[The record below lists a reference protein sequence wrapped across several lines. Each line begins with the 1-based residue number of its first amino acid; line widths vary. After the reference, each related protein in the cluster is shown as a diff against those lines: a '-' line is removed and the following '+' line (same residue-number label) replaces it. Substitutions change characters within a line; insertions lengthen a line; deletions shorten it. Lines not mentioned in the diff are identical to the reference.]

1 MSYGEVFKIL
11 KDKNINI
18 KLDEEPISWLAGKG
32 YSKRMGARPLSRLID
47 AEIKTP
53 LSKQVLF
60 GELVDGGIVNVTIDN
75 DKPTF
80 AFTPAPK
87 PMTKAERKAAKA
99 AVKRVENETANSQD
113 N

>member
-1 MSYGEVFKIL
+1 MKINKLNSLVELFL
-11 KDKNINI
+11 K
-18 KLDEEPISWLAGKG
+18 KLE
-32 YSKRMGARPLSRLID
+32 
-47 AEIKTP
+47 
-53 LSKQVLF
+53 
-60 GELVDGGIVNVTIDN
+60 TIDN